1 MIERQKKRGQ
11 TFSLFTFFQRCIQS
25 LITYYDRLNIKHL
38 FSMLFDILHFFC
50 VGCSRFSKYFLF
62 HFCLI
67 SNDVI
72 DCVLTLISQSEDYLV
87 ILQDES
93 QI

>member
-1 MIERQKKRGQ
+1 
-11 TFSLFTFFQRCIQS
+11 
-25 LITYYDRLNIKHL
+25 
-38 FSMLFDILHFFC
+38 MLFDILHFFC
-50 VGCSRFSKYFLF
+50 VCWLFPIFQIFLF

-67 SNDVI
+67 FNDVI
-72 DCVLTLISQSEDYLV
+72 DYVLTLISQSENYLV